1 MLERHPSVSASS
13 RAPGRGALK
22 VNQRIKTL
30 MGKSPPVHAGG
41 DLFYTLSI
49 PAAHTGVRLGRK
61 WNMADQPDP
70 NFPPYRDSETA
81 PIIYFDVIAGT
92 GVMHGAVQ
100 IELASRILTPVPAG
114 PVQIGFM
121 ASRPIT

>member
-1 MLERHPSVSASS
+1 
-13 RAPGRGALK
+13 
-22 VNQRIKTL
+22 
-30 MGKSPPVHAGG
+30 
-41 DLFYTLSI
+41 
-49 PAAHTGVRLGRK
+49 
-61 WNMADQPDP
+61 MADQPDP

-100 IELASRILTPVPAG
+100 IELASRILTPMPDG

-121 ASRPIT
+121 ATGRIRCSSNAAKLLRDAVDQALKMLEQPQQGPTASTGRLN